1 MQSSV
6 PDQLGPPFLPRIA
19 VSTRVLPRT
28 LLESYYH
35 FLQES
40 MSSFGYQM
48 SGSLE
53 LRPKQGH
60 REVTVHRGSLEIVKP
75 KTTTAWKAIAVI

>member
-1 MQSSV
+1 
-6 PDQLGPPFLPRIA
+6 
-19 VSTRVLPRT
+19 
-28 LLESYYH
+28 
-35 FLQES
+35 
-40 MSSFGYQM
+40 M

-75 KTTTAWKAIAVI
+75 KTTTAWKAIAID